1 MKKLMHK
8 IHYTAKD
15 TLVSDFYGKNVVEP
29 ARRCGRLAPH
39 TRNDGPGDCCTSEG
53 CLTQASLLRYNS
65 GMIYLD
71 YAAATPLS
79 EKAKRAMLPYFDEK
93 FFNPS
98 AAYLPAVETR
108 REYEQAKA
116 DIAHVIGAKAADL
129 VMTSGATEAN
139 SLVFASI
146 PNNAKVLVSAVEH
159 PSILENAK
167 RKNYETIAVDATG
180 RISLDDLR
188 AKITPDT
195 QLVSVCLAS
204 SELGTIQSL
213 SDIARIVVEERTRR
227 AFVGEKTPIYFHSD
241 ASQGLG
247 LMEVKVARLGV
258 DLLTINAA
266 KVYGPKGVGALYVG
280 RNVRLKP
287 QAYGG
292 GQELGLRSGTENV
305 PATIA
310 FATAIMEAEK
320 HIASER
326 KRLGGLR
333 AKFKR
338 ALAEQIDGIEFLG
351 KEKTQLAN
359 FLPLTIP
366 GLDAERLIFALE
378 EHGVYLSTGA
388 ACAASKGEK
397 SPTLRAIGLND
408 AQIAGSLRITMGKQT
423 SEEDVANAA
432 KIIAEVVAK
441 ERVRLE
447 R

>member
-1 MKKLMHK
+1 
-8 IHYTAKD
+8 
-15 TLVSDFYGKNVVEP
+15 
-29 ARRCGRLAPH
+29 
-39 TRNDGPGDCCTSEG
+39 
-53 CLTQASLLRYNS
+53 
-65 GMIYLD
+65 MIYLD

-98 AAYLPAVETR
+98 AAYLPATEVR

-146 PNNAKVLVSAVEH
+146 PDDAEVLISAVEH

-167 RKNYETIAVDATG
+167 QKSYQSIKVDETG
-180 RISLDDLR
+180 RIDLDDLQ
-188 AKITPDT
+188 AKITPNT

-204 SELGTIQSL
+204 SEIGTIQPL
-213 SDIARIVVEERTRR
+213 SDIARIISEERTRR
-227 AFVGEKTPIYFHSD
+227 AFAGEKTPIYLHSD

-247 LMEVKVARLGV
+247 LMEVKVSRLGV

-287 QAYGG
+287 QTHGG

-310 FATAIMEAEK
+310 FAVAINEAEK
-320 HIASER
+320 HLAGER
-326 KRLGGLR
+326 KRLSDLR
-333 AKFKR
+333 AKFKKL
-338 ALAEQIDGIEFLG
+338 LAEKIDGIEFVG
-351 KEKTQLAN
+351 KEKTQLVN
-359 FLPLTIP
+359 FMPITIP

-378 EHGVYLSTGA
+378 GHEVYLSTGA

-397 SPTLRAIGLND
+397 SPTLRAIGLSD
-408 AQIAGSLRITMGKQT
+408 AQIAGSLRITLGRPT
-423 SEEDVANAA
+423 SIEDIEKASDA
-432 KIIAEVVAK
+432 IADVVAK
-441 ERVRLE
+441 ERTRIS